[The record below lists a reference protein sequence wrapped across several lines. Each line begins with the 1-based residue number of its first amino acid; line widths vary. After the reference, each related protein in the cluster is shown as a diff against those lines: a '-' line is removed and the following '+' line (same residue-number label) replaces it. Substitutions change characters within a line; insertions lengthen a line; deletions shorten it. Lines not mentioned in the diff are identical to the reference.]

1 MKKTVSLTLVVLM
14 LAALSACG
22 ENAGESK
29 VVSEP
34 ADASSTPVTGAVDGP
49 SWKQDT
55 TPTTLEWFV
64 GYDWA
69 ANTFDAV
76 NNVTDKYISEET
88 GVTIKWSYGDL
99 EKLNMLITTNSLP
112 DIVTYDVVSS
122 ERLIMENNGLL
133 QPMDDLVKQYAP
145 DMKVPQEMMDW
156 YRNEKDGHWYAFAS
170 YYGDTSG
177 EGYQYLTNNL
187 FYARSDIME
196 QLGITKEEMQT
207 KEGFVAALKKVKE
220 AKIQYNGVT
229 VEPFIGENVTFVAE
243 QFGADR
249 EDAEG
254 NMLNVMRQPEYLEAL
269 LFFNQLYNEG
279 LMSDEV
285 FTMDE
290 ALRRQKVAS
299 GAVFA
304 GLDWTYLEGLEDLY
318 HSDNNALMKYVGNIK
333 GDAGK
338 APILSP
344 SATGG
349 WTGTM
354 ISKNCEA
361 PERAIRLFALL
372 TQDEMNLAYNYGGVG
387 GYDIVDGV
395 AKIKPE
401 VSAERDADPAAYKE
415 KYITDAEYFLDWNIV
430 AAYEEKENL
439 NTFQIDQVEVAAE
452 FANSCYNDK
461 PFYNTLPEGG
471 SDLAAKSAQ
480 IEEYWKQ
487 QYPQIV
493 MAPNAEKA
501 TEVYQQM
508 LEKMDV
514 MGMKELDDYKNE
526 RFQKNKEKLGLTSAW
541 PRNQK

>member
-1 MKKTVSLTLVVLM
+1 MKKVLSLTLVALM
-14 LAALSACG
+14 LASLSACG
-22 ENAGESK
+22 EGTEKPKGESE
-29 VVSEP
+29 STDP
-34 ADASSTPVTGAVDGP
+34 SSTPATEVVDGP

-55 TPTTLEWFV
+55 APTTLEWFV

-69 ANTFDAV
+69 ANTFDAA
-76 NNVTDKYISEET
+76 NNVTDQYISEET

-112 DIVTYDVVSS
+112 DIITYDVVSS

-133 QPMDDLVKQYAP
+133 QPMDDLMKQYAP

-170 YYGDTSG
+170 YYGDTS
-177 EGYQYLTNNL
+177 EEYQYLTNNL

-196 QLGITKEEMQT
+196 QLDITKEEMQT
-207 KEGFVAALKKVKE
+207 KAGFIEALKKVKE
-220 AKIQYNGVT
+220 AKIEYNGVT

-254 NMLNVMRQPEYLEAL
+254 NMLNIMRQPEYLEAL
-269 LFFNQLYNEG
+269 LFFSQLYNEG

-304 GLDWTYLEGLEDLY
+304 GLDWTYLDGLEDLY
-318 HSDNNALMKYVGNIK
+318 HSDNNALMKYIGNIK

-338 APILSP
+338 EAILSP

-354 ISKNCEA
+354 ISKNCDA
-361 PERAIRLFALL
+361 PERAIRLFSLL

-387 GYDIVDGV
+387 GYEIVDGV

-401 VSAERDADPAAYKE
+401 ILAERNADPAAYKE
-415 KYITDAEYFLDWNIV
+415 KYITDAEYFLNWDIV
-430 AAYEEKENL
+430 GAHEEKENL
-439 NTFQIDQVEVAAE
+439 NTFQIDQVEVNAE
-452 FANSCYNDK
+452 FADSCYNDK
-461 PFYNTLPEGG
+461 PFFNTLPEGG

-480 IEEYWKQ
+480 IDEYWKQ

-493 MAPNAEKA
+493 MASDAEKV
-501 TEVYQQM
+501 TEMYQQM
-508 LEKMDV
+508 LVKMDA

-526 RFQKNKEKLGLTSAW
+526 RFQINKEKLGMTTAW